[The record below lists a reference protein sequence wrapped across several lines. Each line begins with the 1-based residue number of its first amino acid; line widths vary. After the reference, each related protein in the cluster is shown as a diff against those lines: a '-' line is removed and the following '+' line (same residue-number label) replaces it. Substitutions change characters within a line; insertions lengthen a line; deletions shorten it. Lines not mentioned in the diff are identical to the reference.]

1 MRLQAPIKGII
12 LPVLLLGW
20 SSLATAQTTLPDIHL
35 PDFISISDSTAPEP
49 LTNAFRI
56 NYTVPDAPAFSLV
69 DVDAS
74 NLLRPAT
81 LRELA
86 ASVTSFTDGEGFSI
100 PRTFAVEFAPGL
112 LIGGKHLTLGAYR
125 RNPLNWIRVSAA
137 TKRLAGAENPS
148 EIAVGLRFSVKD
160 KADPRRNDD
169 LLVGLDSL
177 NQLIFDAITA
187 LPPTMQMAI
196 PSNQALTP
204 DQLYQAL
211 PDSVQ
216 ARIQAL
222 MAARV
227 ALLNEQ
233 AQVNSSETWNNS
245 AIDLAT
251 AARFS
256 SADSL
261 GRGIEATDIA
271 AWLTAAVKIQT
282 WGQAL
287 FGFKASLARD
297 TSFVEDADNP
307 FGAEGSAGVR
317 LYIGTNRYKM
327 FTEAQFETEHRT
339 DERME
344 TLLLNGGGEA
354 RLQDGTWIE
363 FGGGLQYNFLT
374 EQWDVVSKFS
384 LKLGLP
390 FLRSDP

>member
-1 MRLQAPIKGII
+1 MKKGISIGGMI
-12 LPVLLLGW
+12 LLLLLGGP
-20 SSLATAQTTLPDIHL
+20 SVAVAQTLLPDIHL
-35 PDFISISDSTAPEP
+35 PDFITISDSTAPVP
-49 LTNAFRI
+49 LTNAFRVD
-56 NYTVPDAPAFSLV
+56 YTVPDGPAFSLV

-74 NLLRPAT
+74 NILRPAT
-81 LRELA
+81 IRELA
-86 ASVTSFTDGEGFSI
+86 ASVTSFTDDDGFSI

-112 LIGGKHLTLGAYR
+112 LIGGKHLTLGEYR
-125 RNPLNWIRVSAA
+125 RNPLNWIRLSAA
-137 TKRLAGAENPS
+137 TKRLAGAANPS
-148 EIAVGLRFSVKD
+148 ELALGLRFSIKD

-187 LPPTMQMAI
+187 LPPAMQLAI

-216 ARIQAL
+216 TRIQAL
-222 MAARV
+222 VAARV
-227 ALLNEQ
+227 VLLNEQ
-233 AQVNSSETWNNS
+233 AQINSSETWNNS

-251 AARFS
+251 AVRFS
-256 SADSL
+256 TADSL

-282 WGQAL
+282 WGQVL
-287 FGFKASLARD
+287 FGVKGSLARD
-297 TSFVEDADNP
+297 TSFVENVDNP
-307 FGAEGSAGVR
+307 FGAEGSAGMR

-339 DERME
+339 DDRME

-354 RLQDGTWIE
+354 RLQNGTWIE

-390 FLRSDP
+390 FLRSSP